1 LTSVTAG
8 NSICAMSSALYV
20 IKVGSTY
27 PAIAARF
34 GDFEDWILAG
44 LHLAKVEARV
54 LDAQATAQLP
64 NPAQCAGIVVTG
76 SHSMLTENPP
86 WSRSVENWIPSILRA
101 GVPFLGICY
110 GHQLLAKAAGGE
122 TGYHPAGREF
132 GTVPITLLPPC
143 DNDPLFSSLPPTFP
157 VHVTHSQSVLRLPP
171 GAVRLAGN
179 THEPNHAF
187 RLRNAWGVQ
196 FHPEYTADVMR
207 SYIAEDASNL
217 ASEGVSVA
225 DLLAAVVETPHAARV
240 LTNFARLI
248 EAR

>member
-1 LTSVTAG
+1 
-8 NSICAMSSALYV
+8 
-20 IKVGSTY
+20 
-27 PAIAARF
+27 
-34 GDFEDWILAG
+34 
-44 LHLAKVEARV
+44 
-54 LDAQATAQLP
+54 
-64 NPAQCAGIVVTG
+64 
-76 SHSMLTENPP
+76 MLTENPP
-86 WSRSVENWIPSILRA
+86 WSRSVEKWIPSILRA

-122 TGYHPAGREF
+122 TNYHPAEREF